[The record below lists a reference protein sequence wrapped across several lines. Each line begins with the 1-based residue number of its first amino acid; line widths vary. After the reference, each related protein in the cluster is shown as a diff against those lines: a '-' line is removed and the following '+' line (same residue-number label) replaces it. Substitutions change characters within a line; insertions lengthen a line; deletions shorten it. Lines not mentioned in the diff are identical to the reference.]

1 MAEVS
6 NDRLLNDEQPPSYS
20 EHPPTYSEAIKGT
33 SYRLTEYNFNFQCKQ
48 KIKLTCLLGYLF
60 IQSFFTFF
68 GLRSSGNYVIFLQMN
83 VWRRK
88 NDEIFFFLA
97 LLLESGKFLL
107 QPFSTLVL
115 HMNMVNEWQLLK
127 YEKMST
133 FYYQNASEIWRKK
146 RNFWELRL
154 FVSLH

>member
-68 GLRSSGNYVIFLQMN
+68 GLRSS
-83 VWRRK
+83 
-88 NDEIFFFLA
+88 
-97 LLLESGKFLL
+97 
-107 QPFSTLVL
+107 
-115 HMNMVNEWQLLK
+115 
-127 YEKMST
+127 
-133 FYYQNASEIWRKK
+133 
-146 RNFWELRL
+146 
-154 FVSLH
+154 